1 MTATQRCPCGSGA
14 MYAAC
19 CGPLHTGEATAP
31 TAEALM
37 RARFSA
43 FALVKPDY
51 LRDTWHAT
59 TRPAEVKLDDRVRW
73 TRLDI
78 VDTAAGGPADLTG
91 VVEFRALYRAGKT
104 RGVLHERS
112 SFVRLDGRWLYLSG

>member
-1 MTATQRCPCGSGA
+1 MPDA
-14 MYAAC
+14 
-19 CGPLHTGEATAP
+19 PLPRVGFASAQTTGRHI
-31 TAEALM
+31 AEY
-37 RARFSA
+37 RI
-43 FALVKPDY
+43 
-51 LRDTWHAT
+51 
-59 TRPAEVKLDDRVRW
+59 DDRVRW

-91 VVEFRALYRAGKT
+91 VVEFRAPYRAGKT